1 MQARYVFQLEDLFQ
15 CLQFNEL
22 TAIFCVN
29 LNKIMKL
36 YKKRA
41 VLTCQF
47 DVSKLQKQL
56 RSVIQIHSDQSDN
69 FGLLPLNV
77 SVTVSHN
84 VVFNNI
90 NR

>member
-1 MQARYVFQLEDLFQ
+1 M
-15 CLQFNEL
+15 
-22 TAIFCVN
+22 I
-29 LNKIMKL
+29 L
-36 YKKRA
+36 YKKRP

-56 RSVIQIHSDQSDN
+56 RSVIQIYSDQSDN
-69 FGLLPLNV
+69 FGPLPLIV

-84 VVFNNI
+84 VAFNNI